1 MPIIEGIGWIATA
14 MMGFHS
20 LPVAAALNH
29 YNDQFAIAVDSGDS
43 CWDRVSGTEGVYG
56 GPHEFTLD
64 AVCNY
69 RIQHYTEEGTVSRWR
84 LIRSD

>member
-1 MPIIEGIGWIATA
+1 MVTIMEAIGYLAVAFGAHTT
-14 MMGFHS
+14 
-20 LPVAAALNH
+20 LPVAH
-29 YNDQFAIAVDSGDS
+29 MVDQYNTNFAIHVDSGDS

-69 RIQHYTEEGTVSRWR
+69 RLETYEEQGPVTKWR
-84 LIRSD
+84 LVRD

>member
-14 MMGFHS
+14 MMGVHS
-20 LPVAAALNH
+20 LPVADALNH
-29 YNDQFAIAVDSGDS
+29 YNDQFAITVDSGDS

-69 RIQHYTEEGTVSRWR
+69 RLQHTTEQGTVSRWR